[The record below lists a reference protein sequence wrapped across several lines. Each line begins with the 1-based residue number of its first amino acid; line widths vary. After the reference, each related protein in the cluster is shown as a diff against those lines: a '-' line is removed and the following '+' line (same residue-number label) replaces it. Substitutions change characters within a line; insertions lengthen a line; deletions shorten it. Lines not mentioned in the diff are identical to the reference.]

1 MISLHHAETD
11 NTNTP
16 LTDNE
21 SANAET
27 FPYNE
32 TEKVT
37 AVLKG
42 GGGGR
47 GGSGGGGARGG
58 GGGREERAKK
68 NSVFKNKTNIRPQ
81 IIY

>member
-42 GGGGR
+42 GGGG
-47 GGSGGGGARGG
+47 G
-58 GGGREERAKK
+58 KK
-68 NSVFKNKTNIRPQ
+68 KCFFKKKKKIKKKK
-81 IIY
+81 IF

>member
-42 GGGGR
+42 GGGG
-47 GGSGGGGARGG
+47 
-58 GGGREERAKK
+58 KK

>member
-42 GGGGR
+42 GGGG
-47 GGSGGGGARGG
+47 GG
-58 GGGREERAKK
+58 EKKTLYKKKKKIKKKK
-68 NSVFKNKTNIRPQ
+68 NKKK
-81 IIY
+81 

>member
-16 LTDNE
+16 LSDNE

-42 GGGGR
+42 G
-47 GGSGGGGARGG
+47 
-58 GGGREERAKK
+58 KQNFCIQKQDKYKTTDNLLK
-68 NSVFKNKTNIRPQ
+68 N
-81 IIY
+81 